1 MKRTILKTISKTL
14 YPGRTTLDVRAPLFA
29 QGWRVFSIECHERLL
44 SSSFEERTKVRS
56 RKIEGSRSNAPSYG
70 GENPSPL
77 SSPFWKGRGETILQ
91 RVLSRN
97 MERGEGEGRV
107 THCAQNHRTDFL
119 RPLLIS
125 AIILSAMVT
134 TAMAQP
140 RAAVDFQL
148 LKINTNFI
156 SSPQFTYTGAEQFQA
171 DQRERWLEVEVTFAC
186 APEFTDE
193 LTLKYFI
200 LFNGK
205 LLTGEV
211 THVNIPAGRD
221 NRSVM
226 YVTPKTLQR
235 LMLGRTITNNALQ
248 NTAVQLMHQ
257 GALKDEIS
265 AQRAAPQWYAT
276 LPQVSG
282 LVLNKNETPFMPLYW
297 DRYCQIKTPR

>member
-1 MKRTILKTISKTL
+1 MKRTIL
-14 YPGRTTLDVRAPLFA
+14 
-29 QGWRVFSIECHERLL
+29 
-44 SSSFEERTKVRS
+44 
-56 RKIEGSRSNAPSYG
+56 
-70 GENPSPL
+70 
-77 SSPFWKGRGETILQ
+77 
-91 RVLSRN
+91 
-97 MERGEGEGRV
+97 
-107 THCAQNHRTDFL
+107 
-119 RPLLIS
+119 IS
-125 AIILSAMVT
+125 AIIVSASVA

-140 RAAVDFQL
+140 RGAVDFQL
-148 LKINTNFI
+148 LKISTNFI
-156 SSPQFTYTGAEQFQA
+156 SSPQFTYTGADPFQA

-200 LFNGK
+200 LVNGK

-211 THVNIPAGRD
+211 THVNIPAGRE

-235 LMLGRTITNNALQ
+235 LMLGRTVANN
-248 NTAVQLMHQ
+248 AVQLMQQ

-276 LPQVSG
+276 LPQVAG